1 LGRGGR
7 RVGAG
12 RKPGPKPDNVLR
24 MNGTRRATTPELP
37 PAVPAEAQ
45 ASLREP
51 PADLNAPAQACW
63 RAWADQALAER
74 TLTLATRA
82 GFRELCLRMAMVRA
96 IDDRIAVLG
105 IATQDALPYLKE
117 RRGQAGQLAVSLKD
131 FKLTAF
137 GKPATGEKPKAAVNP
152 FAQVAGS

>member
-1 LGRGGR
+1 M
-7 RVGAG
+7 
-12 RKPGPKPDNVLR
+12 D
-24 MNGTRRATTPELP
+24 GTRRATAPDLP
-37 PAVPAEAQ
+37 PAVPVEAQ
-45 ASLREP
+45 SSLRTP
-51 PADLNAPAQACW
+51 PADLTAAAQACW
-63 RAWADQALAER
+63 RAWADRALAER
-74 TLTLATRA
+74 TLTPATVP

-137 GKPATGEKPKAAVNP
+137 GKPATTETPKATANP
-152 FAQVAGS
+152 WASVTG